1 MGGGRE
7 RAWCTDSARRS
18 APAHAA
24 LHLVGGRAD
33 APTAPSAAASRG
45 VDRRRRAR
53 PQRMRGWKRSAAAA
67 AHRTSG
73 APSGRRTKRFVDSA
87 EGIACDGRRAE
98 RLVGARAGT
107 GRQASAAGGRR
118 GRWEGGAS
126 GATSGSASHLEPS
139 PHYRRLRVGT
149 QNCDARKSIGL
160 SVQVERTASAHV
172 GPGWAS
178 QRRGIVGGVQKESS
192 APRLASMPTGLCA
205 RWQRDLWRRR

>member
-7 RAWCTDSARRS
+7 CVRCADSARRS

-53 PQRMRGWKRSAAAA
+53 PQRMRGWKRSAAAV

-73 APSGRRTKRFVDSA
+73 APSGRRTKPLRGRVD
-87 EGIACDGRRAE
+87 GIACDGRRTE

-118 GRWEGGAS
+118 GRWRA
-126 GATSGSASHLEPS
+126 ARAARRVDRLRTSS
-139 PHYRRLRVGT
+139 PHYRRSRVGT
-149 QNCDARKSIGL
+149 QNCDARKGIGL
-160 SVQVERTASAHV
+160 SEQVERTASAHV